1 MGCLVMKGVVADN
14 STPTTRI
21 QTPPVTAPAEVTDKV
36 AWVCHKDRDQ
46 VASSPNCIPRLRLI
60 HRRIHLN
67 LHRGTAVQGGRRNRK
82 EGQRRLEGGDQEQEN
97 KQGCRFHTWRLP
109 CQTPL
114 SR

>member
-1 MGCLVMKGVVADN
+1 MKGVVADN

-21 QTPPVTAPAEVTDKV
+21 QTPPVRAPAEVTDKV

-82 EGQRRLEGGDQEQEN
+82 EGERRLEGGDQEQEN
-97 KQGCRFHTWRLP
+97 K
-109 CQTPL
+109 
-114 SR
+114 

>member
-1 MGCLVMKGVVADN
+1 MKGVVADN

-82 EGQRRLEGGDQEQEN
+82 EGERRLETKSKRINRVADFTPGG
-97 KQGCRFHTWRLP
+97 CPARLP
-109 CQTPL
+109 
-114 SR
+114 